1 MANGPGQKVV
11 RGEPLRIRAADH
23 NAWQDAA
30 AFTKR
35 AQRTGGAPGG
45 LPAGYLTT
53 LVRNDAGAPLGR
65 FGIVRLGDPLL
76 DRDDLNEFYRA
87 PAFIGLTPTGD
98 LLARF
103 AVVLGPAKA
112 GGHARALLEG
122 ITPVYVRMISEQ
134 DRCADAL
141 AGDTAKLR
149 STTDGPAQL
158 LWVQPPGERAVADV
172 ALCIARLGPVGLRT
186 LDVELTGAASDGTNK
201 WRYDWR
207 EVRKGTGSAWTVVAG
222 GYTSATH
229 GQAYNGIERP
239 NSGSGVQGN
248 GVDLANLSGTFAL
261 KPLKAAA
268 GTGVIVAVRGPY
280 LNAAGVASWTF
291 LATNM
296 VDGSCP

>member
-11 RGEPLRIRAADH
+11 RGEPLEIRAVDH
-23 NAWQDAA
+23 NSWQDAA
-30 AFTKR
+30 AYAKS
-35 AQRTGGAPGG
+35 AQQLGGAPGG
-45 LPAGYLTT
+45 LPSGYLTT
-53 LVRNDAGAPLGR
+53 LVRNDAGANLGR

-76 DRDDLNEFYRA
+76 SRDNLDEFYRA
-87 PAFIGLTPTGD
+87 PAFIGLAPTAD

-122 ITPVYVRMISEQ
+122 ITPVYVRMIAEG

-141 AGDTAKLR
+141 AGDAAKLR

-158 LWVQPPGERAVADV
+158 LWVQPPAERAVGDV
-172 ALCIARLGPVGLRT
+172 ALCIARLGPVGLRE
-186 LDVELTGAASDGTNK
+186 LDVELTGATSAGTNK

-207 EVRKGTGSAWTVVAG
+207 EVRKGNGDTWTTVAG

-248 GVDLANLSGTFAL
+248 GVDLANLSGTFAI
-261 KPLKAAA
+261 KTPKTGS
-268 GTGVIVAVRGPY
+268 GTGVIERIRGPY
-280 LNAAGVASWTF
+280 THPDGARSWAF
-291 LATNM
+291 GYTNM